1 MRQRRKRGRVALHGQ
16 NGGAQI
22 SSYERAARILR
33 IKNPARSRGRI
44 GGVPSREV
52 GPTTAAREGSLAL
65 GDEAEYSGGTA
76 AELHGTSPLPL
87 PAGCPNQFTR
97 RGWECQSKV

>member
-1 MRQRRKRGRVALHGQ
+1 VLHEFPLTRVRENLT
-16 NGGAQI
+16 
-22 SSYERAARILR
+22 
-33 IKNPARSRGRI
+33 IKKPGEKPGHA

-97 RGWECQSKV
+97 RGEGCQSSAEFCRFSLW